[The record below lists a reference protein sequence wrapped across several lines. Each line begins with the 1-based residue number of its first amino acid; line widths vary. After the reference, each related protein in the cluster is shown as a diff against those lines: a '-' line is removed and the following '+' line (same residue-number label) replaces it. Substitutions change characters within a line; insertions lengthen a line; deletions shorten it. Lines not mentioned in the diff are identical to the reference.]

1 MKEMKRYEEAA
12 KTRTGKI
19 NAFIYHLSNVAD
31 VSFSVTL
38 DKWKEIEQSAEW
50 AAVKGMITG
59 NPSTQ
64 VQNDN
69 GEYDGEIRIKTRI
82 DQSAVKKFSKKISKI
97 NKKLKKTNRLMKKV
111 GK

>member
-1 MKEMKRYEEAA
+1 MCKARKLEEAA
-12 KTRTGKI
+12 KKCFGKI
-19 NAFIYHLSNVAD
+19 NIEKFIMSNAARVSFD
-31 VSFSVTL
+31 VSRERWQ
-38 DKWKEIEQSAEW
+38 KIEQSPEW

-97 NKKLKKTNRLMKKV
+97 NKKLKKTRRLMKKV